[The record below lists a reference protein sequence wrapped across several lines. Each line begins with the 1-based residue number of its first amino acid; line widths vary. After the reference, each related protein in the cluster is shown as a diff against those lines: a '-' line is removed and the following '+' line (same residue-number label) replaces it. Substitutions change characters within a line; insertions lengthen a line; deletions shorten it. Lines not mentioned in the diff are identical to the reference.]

1 MSQQDLFLKKPGSTS
16 AVRRERQ
23 AAQASQKPRTAKKV
37 SAVKEEKASKP
48 QKPAKAKATTSMQSA
63 KKATTQQADTT
74 QPRKAKPALAKAA
87 SATPVR
93 SKKPEP
99 ATQTAPTLSPQTS
112 NSVHKRASKTLVVDT
127 KTTENTL
134 QNPAPPTKA
143 SVDDATGPLPA
154 HATPRPNGMPPYET
168 VAIVLQG
175 GGALGA
181 YQAGVIEGLLNAKIE
196 PDFISG
202 ISIGALNTAII
213 AGNPPEKRIERL
225 RDFWETICQPNN
237 DFGLIPFIE
246 GTLFGINDTT
256 RTALSALQAGSAML
270 GGQQGFFKPRFPPPS
285 MALPGRPEQASYYDT
300 RELKATLERVCDF
313 DRINSGLQHVSVGAV
328 NVRTGNFVY
337 FDNTEITLLPEHF
350 MASGALP
357 PAFAPVEIDGEYY
370 WDGGLVSNTPLSQIL
385 RTRPPR
391 DTLVFQVDLWSAR
404 GKVPDNMGEVSDRI
418 KDIQYSSRTRM
429 ITEQM
434 RWEQHLRHMVHSL
447 LQQLPEGGDDVNL
460 YRHLAADLGSQ
471 KRYNVIHLIYRNQPY
486 ESNYKDFQF
495 GPSTMRA
502 HWASGLDDINQTLAR
517 QGILDM
523 PQNASGFITHDIHRD
538 ATEQARQNADDPIA
552 GAS

>member
-1 MSQQDLFLKKPGSTS
+1 MSQLELFSEETNHTST
-16 AVRRERQ
+16 RRQQR
-23 AAQASQKPRTAKKV
+23 AAQAPQKLRTTQSVPAARKKKAAKAEQPSETSV
-37 SAVKEEKASKP
+37 SKP
-48 QKPAKAKATTSMQSA
+48 SKSKMAMDKSGTARKVTQSSAKTTSTARANGKSPKLA
-63 KKATTQQADTT
+63 GKTPADTKVQSRT
-74 QPRKAKPALAKAA
+74 LANDRAEK
-87 SATPVR
+87 VR
-93 SKKPEP
+93 G
-99 ATQTAPTLSPQTS
+99 L
-112 NSVHKRASKTLVVDT
+112 DT
-127 KTTENTL
+127 KVAENTL

-143 SVDDATGPLPA
+143 STEDATGPAPTPV
-154 HATPRPNGMPPYET
+154 TPRPRGMPAYET

-181 YQAGVIEGLLNAKIE
+181 YQAGVIEGLLNAGIE
-196 PDFISG
+196 PDYISG

-225 RDFWETICQPNN
+225 REFWETICQPNN
-237 DFGLIPFIE
+237 GLGLLPFLE

-256 RTALSALQAGSAML
+256 RIALSALQASSAML
-270 GGQQGFFKPRFPPPS
+270 TGQQGFFKPRFPPPS
-285 MALPGRPEQASYYDT
+285 MALPGRPEEAGYYDT
-300 RELKATLERVCDF
+300 SELKATLERVCDF

-337 FDNTEITLLPEHF
+337 FDNKEITLLPEHF

-370 WDGGLVSNTPLSQIL
+370 WDGGLVSNTPLAQVL
-385 RTRPPR
+385 KARPPR

-404 GKVPDNMGEVSDRI
+404 GQVPGNMSEVSDRI

-434 RWEQHLRHMVHSL
+434 RWEQYLRHTVHNL
-447 LQQLPEGGDDVNL
+447 LKQLPENGDDVNL
-460 YRHLAADLGSQ
+460 YRRLAQDLGSQ
-471 KRYNVIHLIYRNQPY
+471 KRYNVIQLIYRNQPY
-486 ESNYKDFQF
+486 ECHYKDYQF

-502 HWASGLDDINQTLAR
+502 HWASGLEDIDETLAR
-517 QGILDM
+517 RNILDM
-523 PQNASGFITHDIHRD
+523 PQNASGFVTHDIHRNEI
-538 ATEQARQNADDPIA
+538 EQTWEKTNGSKV